1 MRSILFPQLGKA
13 PLGDGWVKLPSMG
26 KIRIRQSRP
35 YPDGFGVKQARVVR
49 RASGFYVML
58 CFQSDVSVPK
68 VPLVG
73 KVVGVDVGLEYF
85 LSASNGWQ
93 VERPRFFESL
103 QRKLK
108 LLQRRLTKKVKGS
121 EKWKALQR
129 QIARLHERI
138 ANTRKDFH
146 FKVAHQLCDR
156 GDVVAVESLNLE
168 GLSRGFLGKPMLDAA
183 HGQFLNQILPWVC
196 FKRGKGYLMVDAAGT
211 SQECPS
217 CGGSVKK
224 ALAQRWH
231 RCPHCGAS
239 MPRDVASA
247 LVIQKRAVGRTV
259 AENAHGDGLAGAV
272 ASVTV

>member
-1 MRSILFPQLGKA
+1 
-13 PLGDGWVKLPSMG
+13 
-26 KIRIRQSRP
+26 
-35 YPDGFGVKQARVVR
+35 
-49 RASGFYVML
+49 ML
-58 CFQSDVSVPK
+58 CFQADVSIPE
-68 VPLVG
+68 VPLDG

-85 LSASNGWQ
+85 LSASDGWQ
-93 VERPRFFESL
+93 LERPRFFEGL
-103 QRKLK
+103 HRKLK

-121 EKWKALQR
+121 EKGKALQR
-129 QIARLHERI
+129 HIARLHERI

-156 GDVVAVESLNLE
+156 GDVVAVESLNLK
-168 GLSRGFLGKPMLDAA
+168 GLSCDFLSQQMLDAA
-183 HGQFLNQILPWVC
+183 HGQFLNHILPWVC
-196 FKRGKGYLMVDAAGT
+196 FKRGKGYLKVEAAGT

-224 ALAQRWH
+224 SLGQRWH
-231 RCPHCGAS
+231 DCPHCGAS

-272 ASVTV
+272 ASVAV